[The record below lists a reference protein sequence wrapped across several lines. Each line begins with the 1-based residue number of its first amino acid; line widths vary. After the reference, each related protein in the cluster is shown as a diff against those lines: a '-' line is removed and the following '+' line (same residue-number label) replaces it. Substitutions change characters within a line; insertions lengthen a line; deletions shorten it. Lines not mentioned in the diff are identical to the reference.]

1 MNDKK
6 SKTLTI
12 LNELLE
18 EVLQLD
24 FECRPKHLNMAIEE
38 AEELLIAKGLR
49 YGTPK
54 TNEGQLDKLNR
65 DL

>member
-6 SKTLTI
+6 SKTLKI

-24 FECRPKHLNMAIEE
+24 FECRPKHLNIAIEE

-49 YGTPK
+49 YRTPITK
-54 TNEGQLDKLNR
+54 ESQLDRLNR

>member
-6 SKTLTI
+6 SQTLII

-24 FECRPKHLNMAIEE
+24 FECRPKHLDMAIQE
-38 AEELLIAKGLR
+38 AEELLIELGIRHRL
-49 YGTPK
+49 
-54 TNEGQLDKLNR
+54 
-65 DL
+65 

>member
-6 SKTLTI
+6 SQTLTI

-24 FECRPKHLNMAIEE
+24 FEARPKHLNMAIQE

-49 YGTPK
+49 YRTPM
-54 TNEGQLDKLNR
+54 TNESQLDRLNR

>member
-6 SKTLTI
+6 SQTLTI

-49 YGTPK
+49 YRTP
-54 TNEGQLDKLNR
+54 TINEGQLDKLNK

>member
-6 SKTLTI
+6 SQTLTI

-38 AEELLIAKGLR
+38 AEGLLIAKGLR
-49 YGTPK
+49 YRTP
-54 TNEGQLDKLNR
+54 TINEGQLDKLNR

>member
-1 MNDKK
+1 MKQTMNDKK

-38 AEELLIAKGLR
+38 AEELLIELGIRHRL
-49 YGTPK
+49 
-54 TNEGQLDKLNR
+54 
-65 DL
+65 